1 VRGRLGFAYDRWLF
15 YATGGYAYGKV
26 QYDASLMQ
34 PTPSGPRFEAVVQDS
49 ARKSGWTVG
58 GGVEAA
64 ITSILSVKLEYLYVD
79 LGTRSVSAPNGFGP
93 TQFITDTVFTSY
105 HARDHVLRLGFNL
118 RFGGVPGPLMPNTR
132 LPTR

>member
-1 VRGRLGFAYDRWLF
+1 
-15 YATGGYAYGKV
+15 
-26 QYDASLMQ
+26 MQ
-34 PTPSGPRFEAVVQDS
+34 PLVSGPRFEAVVRDS
-49 ARKSGWTVG
+49 AHKSGWTAG

-105 HARDHVLRLGFNL
+105 HARDHIIRLGFNL
-118 RFGGVPGPLMPNTR
+118 RFGPVVGPIVAR
-132 LPTR
+132 Y